1 MSAARRPSKPMLPRI
16 GRALLLFVMGVV
28 FVFYVG
34 GPVFWLFKT
43 SVEPEVQVAAVPP
56 NWLPKDA
63 TLFNFEAIFSAADQ
77 VTYENRRVG
86 DPATGRFIPSGAK
99 FLLPA
104 LWNSL
109 VVGLA
114 VATLNLLFSAT
125 AAYAIALIHFRGR
138 RFTLYTILVTRVIPD
153 IALIVPLFLLLRS
166 FGLINTKTALITT
179 YLAITVPFTI
189 FILINYFQSVPR
201 ELYKAARIDGCSHLG
216 VLRHVYL
223 PLAMP
228 AVVASLMF
236 AFLSSWNEFLFAL
249 MLTQNIQA
257 QTLPIVISGFAL
269 DFTVSFSFI
278 NAAGVIAIL
287 PPVVLAILFERYI
300 VSGLTAGAVKG

>member
-1 MSAARRPSKPMLPRI
+1 MIRQRRPRWPGF
-16 GRALLLFVMGVV
+16 GRSALLFIMAVLFVG
-28 FVFYVG
+28 YVG
-34 GPVFWLFKT
+34 GPVFWLAKS
-43 SVEPEVQVAAVPP
+43 SVESEARVVAVPP
-56 NWLPKDA
+56 HWLPDEP
-63 TLFNFEAIFSAADQ
+63 TLYNFEAIFAQATDV
-77 VTYENRRVG
+77 VTYENRRQG
-86 DPATGRFIPSGAK
+86 DPATGKFIPTGARN
-99 FLLPA
+99 LLPA

-109 VVGLA
+109 WVGVA
-114 VATLNLLFSAT
+114 VAALNLLLSAT

-138 RFTLYTILVTRVIPD
+138 RWAFYTILVTRVIPD
-153 IALIVPLFLLLRS
+153 IAIIVPLFLLMRNL
-166 FGLINTKTALITT
+166 GLINTKTGLITT
-179 YLAITVPFTI
+179 YLAVTVPFTI
-189 FILINYFQSVPR
+189 FILINYFQSVPA
-201 ELYKAARIDGCSHLG
+201 ELYKAARIDGCSHMG

-257 QTLPIVISGFAL
+257 QTLPIVISGFVL

-278 NAAGVIAIL
+278 NAAGVIAIV
-287 PPVVLAILFERYI
+287 PPVVLAVLFERYI

>member
-1 MSAARRPSKPMLPRI
+1 MSRRRPLGPGLARST
-16 GRALLLFVMGVV
+16 LLLLMTALFVA
-28 FVFYVG
+28 YVG
-34 GPVFWLFKT
+34 GPVLWLAKT
-43 SVEPEVQVAAVPP
+43 AIEAESQVVTVPP
-56 NWLPKDA
+56 SLWPREP
-63 TLFNFEAIFSAADQ
+63 TLFNFAAIFRAADP
-77 VTYENRRVG
+77 VTYETRRQG
-86 DPATGRFIPSGAK
+86 DPATGKFIPTGARN
-99 FLLPA
+99 LLPA

-109 VVGLA
+109 SVGLA
-114 VATLNLLFSAT
+114 VALLNLLLSAT

-138 RFTLYTILVTRVIPD
+138 RLAFYTILVTRVIPD
-153 IALIVPLFLLLRS
+153 IALIVPLFLLMRNL
-166 FGLINTKTALITT
+166 GLINTRAALVTT
-179 YLAITVPFTI
+179 YLAVTVPFTI
-189 FILINYFQSVPR
+189 FILINYFQSVPA

-257 QTLPIVISGFAL
+257 QTLPIVISGFVL

-278 NAAGVIAIL
+278 NAAGVIAIV
-287 PPVVLAILFERYI
+287 PPVVLALLFERYI